1 MTELIVPPPWTVGPA
16 TRTDFV
22 RYQGASGDM
31 NPIHHDEEFAKA
43 SGFPTS
49 FAVGMWQA
57 GLLGTYATNWLGAEN
72 VRSFRIRFLE
82 QVWPGDILT
91 CSAEILRSYLA
102 DDADERRVDLEL
114 TCVRQTG
121 GKAVTVWAT
130 FVVPESKEVPR
141 VN

>member
-43 SGFPTS
+43 SGFPTP

>member
-1 MTELIVPPPWTVGPA
+1 MTELIVPQPWTVGPA

-43 SGFPTS
+43 SGFPTP

-91 CSAEILRSYLA
+91 CSAQILRSYRA
-102 DDADERRVDLEL
+102 EDADERRVDLEL

-130 FVVPESKEVPR
+130 FVVSESKEVPR